1 MIPNLFL
8 VNISKNNTTF
18 VKLIKKKKTQVINTG
33 KERGDITID
42 MPHQK
47 ILRNSINKIINK
59 LNK

>member
-42 MPHQK
+42 MPH
-47 ILRNSINKIINK
+47 
-59 LNK
+59 